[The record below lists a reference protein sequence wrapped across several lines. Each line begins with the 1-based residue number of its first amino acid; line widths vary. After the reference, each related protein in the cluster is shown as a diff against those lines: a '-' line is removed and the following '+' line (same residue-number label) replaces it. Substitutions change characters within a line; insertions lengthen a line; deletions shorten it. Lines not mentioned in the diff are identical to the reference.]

1 VRGFVLGIF
10 LFVGLAIT
18 VLSFRPGGLRL
29 QLRYAARRL
38 RIVLVLGGV
47 YILGSSI
54 VRVVMPDN
62 SPIAEYAPAGLAIVL
77 LIVFLFVGR
86 DPDRSTRPER

>member
-1 VRGFVLGIF
+1 MRGFVLG
-10 LFVGLAIT
+10 LFVFVGVAIT

-47 YILGSSI
+47 YVLGSSI
-54 VRVVMPDN
+54 FRLIFPQGALADF
-62 SPIAEYAPAGLAIVL
+62 APAALAIVL
-77 LIVFLFVGR
+77 LIVFLFVAR
-86 DPDRSTRPER
+86 DPNRSARPER

>member
-1 VRGFVLGIF
+1 VRGFILGVF
-10 LFVGLAIT
+10 VFVGVAIT

-47 YILGSSI
+47 YVLGSSI
-54 VRVVMPDN
+54 VRLAFPEGTVADF
-62 SPIAEYAPAGLAIVL
+62 APAALALVL
-77 LIVFLFVGR
+77 LVVFLFVGR
-86 DPDRSTRPER
+86 DPTGSTRPER

>member
-1 VRGFVLGIF
+1 VRGFLLGIF
-10 LFVGLAIT
+10 VFVGLAIT

-38 RIVLVLGGV
+38 RIVLILGGV
-47 YILGSSI
+47 YVLGSSI
-54 VRVVMPDN
+54 VRLVMPDG
-62 SPIAEYAPAGLAIVL
+62 PIAEYAPAGLAIVL

-86 DPDRSTRPER
+86 DPGRSARPER

>member
-1 VRGFVLGIF
+1 VRGFVLGVF
-10 LFVGLAIT
+10 VFVGVAIT

-47 YILGSSI
+47 YVLGSSI
-54 VRVVMPDN
+54 VRVVMPD
-62 SPIAEYAPAGLAIVL
+62 SAIAEYAPAALAIVL
-77 LIVFLFVGR
+77 LIVFLFVAR
-86 DPDRSTRPER
+86 DPNRSARPER

>member
-1 VRGFVLGIF
+1 MRGFLLGIF
-10 LFVGLAIT
+10 VFVGLAIT

-38 RIVLVLGGV
+38 RIVLILGGV
-47 YILGSSI
+47 YVLGSSI
-54 VRVVMPDN
+54 VRLVMPDG
-62 SPIAEYAPAGLAIVL
+62 PIAEYAPAGLAIVL

-86 DPDRSTRPER
+86 DPGRSARPER

>member
-1 VRGFVLGIF
+1 LVRGFVLGIF
-10 LFVGLAIT
+10 VFVGLAIT

-38 RIVLVLGGV
+38 RIVLILGGV
-47 YILGSSI
+47 YVLGSSI
-54 VRVVMPDN
+54 VRLVMPDG
-62 SPIAEYAPAGLAIVL
+62 PIAEYAPAGLAIVL

-86 DPDRSTRPER
+86 DPGRSARPER

>member
-1 VRGFVLGIF
+1 MRGFVLGIF
-10 LFVGLAIT
+10 VFVGLAIT

-38 RIVLVLGGV
+38 RIVLILGGV
-47 YILGSSI
+47 YVLGSSI
-54 VRVVMPDN
+54 VRLVMPDG
-62 SPIAEYAPAGLAIVL
+62 PIAEYVPAGLAIVL

-86 DPDRSTRPER
+86 DPGRSARPER

>member
-1 VRGFVLGIF
+1 VRGFVLG
-10 LFVGLAIT
+10 LFVFVGVAIT

-47 YILGSSI
+47 YVLGSSI
-54 VRVVMPDN
+54 AKVLMPD

-77 LIVFLFVGR
+77 LVVFLFVGR
-86 DPDRSTRPER
+86 DPNRSARPER

>member
-1 VRGFVLGIF
+1 MRGFVLGIF
-10 LFVGLAIT
+10 VFVGLAIT

-38 RIVLVLGGV
+38 RIVLILGGV
-47 YILGSSI
+47 YVLGSSI
-54 VRVVMPDN
+54 VRLVMPDG
-62 SPIAEYAPAGLAIVL
+62 PIAEYAPAGLAIVL

-86 DPDRSTRPER
+86 DPNRSARPER

>member
-1 VRGFVLGIF
+1 MRGFVLGIF
-10 LFVGLAIT
+10 VFVGLAIT

-38 RIVLVLGGV
+38 RIVLILGGV
-47 YILGSSI
+47 YVLGSSI
-54 VRVVMPDN
+54 VRLVMPDG
-62 SPIAEYAPAGLAIVL
+62 PIAEYAPAGLAIVL

-86 DPDRSTRPER
+86 DPGRSARPER

>member
-1 VRGFVLGIF
+1 VRGLVLGIF
-10 LFVGLAIT
+10 VFVGLAIT

-38 RIVLVLGGV
+38 RIVLILGGV
-47 YILGSSI
+47 YVLGSSI
-54 VRVVMPDN
+54 VRLVMPDG
-62 SPIAEYAPAGLAIVL
+62 PIAEYAPAGLAIVL

-86 DPDRSTRPER
+86 DPGRSARPER